1 MEERITELEIRIAH
15 QEATLEALNKALV
28 DQQQQIDRLQ
38 EQLRRLTERLQAIT
52 LSQIARPEEE
62 PPPPHY

>member
-38 EQLRRLTERLQAIT
+38 EQLRRLTERFQAIVV
-52 LSQIARPEEE
+52 SQVASPEEE
-62 PPPPHY
+62 SPPPHY